1 MDKIKNIEFLR
12 IIGCAAIILFHLF
25 IKMHIGA
32 LDDIEIYNKFYLMTS
47 NGNKAVD
54 LFFILSGIF
63 FCYKLNLKVSMFD
76 FIKNKVLRLWPVLI
90 FVIFLYLLASAFDII
105 NFNFYHHLL
114 CFLGLNGTN
123 LVLVKGG
130 SGVFWYVSA
139 MLWVLAFYY
148 YLLKNYEEKNVN
160 LTIALIVFFSYGF
173 IIHALKGG
181 IYGQDKTFNNIYNI
195 GMLRALGGIGAGYFI
210 GLWYK
215 NNFEAIKN
223 FNYKIW
229 HILALTFIEFISL
242 YFIIN
247 NLMLHKLK
255 FNNQIVFI
263 IAFVAVIVVFLINKG
278 FISRFFNKDWCVNVA
293 KYTYSFYMTHFF
305 IFNVFKNSIWK
316 NNPEIIIAH
325 PYLNLFITLS
335 LVFILGVFTYH
346 FVEAPCAKYFKNK
359 NLKIL
364 GGGGKINFAPVKP
377 YFCTV

>member
-1 MDKIKNIEFLR
+1 MNRLLAQKKEYKNLMDKIKNIEFLR
-12 IIGCAAIILFHLF
+12 VIGCAAVILLHLF
-25 IKMHIGA
+25 TKMHIGA
-32 LDDIEIYNKFYLMTS
+32 LDDIEIYNKLYGMTR

-54 LFFILSGIF
+54 LFFILSGLF
-63 FCYKLNLKVSMFD
+63 FCYKLNLKASMFD

-90 FVIFLYLLASAFDII
+90 FVISLYFAASLFGAVKFDI
-105 NFNFYHHLL
+105 YHHLL

-123 LVLVKGG
+123 LVLINGG

-255 FNNQIVFI
+255 FNNQIIFI
-263 IAFVAVIVVFLINKG
+263 IAFAAVIIAFLINKG
-278 FISRFFNKDWCVNVA
+278 FISRFLNKNWCVNVA
-293 KYTYSFYMTHFF
+293 KYTYSFYMTHIF

-316 NNPEIIIAH
+316 NHAEIIIAH
-325 PYLNLFITLS
+325 PYLNLFITLA
-335 LVFILGVFTYH
+335 LVFILGIFTYH
-346 FVEAPCAKYFKNK
+346 FVEAPCARYFKNK

-364 GGGGKINFAPVKP
+364 GGG
-377 YFCTV
+377 

>member
-12 IIGCAAIILFHLF
+12 IVGCIAIILFHLF
-25 IKMHIGA
+25 SSINNSP
-32 LDDIEIYNKFYLMTS
+32 LNDIEPYAKVFSMTR
-47 NGNKAVD
+47 NGDKAVD
-54 LFFILSGIF
+54 LFFILSGLF
-63 FCYKLNLKVSMFD
+63 FCYKLNLKTSMFE
-76 FIKNKVLRLWPVLI
+76 FIKHKVLRLWPVLI
-90 FVIFLYLLASAFDII
+90 FIIFLYFIFSLFGII
-105 NFNFYHHLL
+105 NFNFYHFLL
-114 CFLGLNGTN
+114 CFLGLNGTS
-123 LVLVKGG
+123 LVTVGAG
-130 SGVFWYVSA
+130 VVVFWYISA
-139 MLWVLAFYY
+139 MLFVLAFYY

-229 HILALTFIEFISL
+229 HILTLTFIEFISL

-263 IAFVAVIVVFLINKG
+263 IAFVAVIVAFLINKG

-293 KYTYSFYMTHFF
+293 KYTYSFYMTHIF

-325 PYLNLFITLS
+325 PYSNLFITLS

-359 NLKIL
+359 NVKNL
-364 GGGGKINFAPVKP
+364 GGGVK
-377 YFCTV
+377 

>member
-1 MDKIKNIEFLR
+1 
-12 IIGCAAIILFHLF
+12 
-25 IKMHIGA
+25 
-32 LDDIEIYNKFYLMTS
+32 
-47 NGNKAVD
+47 
-54 LFFILSGIF
+54 
-63 FCYKLNLKVSMFD
+63 MFD

-90 FVIFLYLLASAFDII
+90 FVISLYFAASLFGAVKFDI
-105 NFNFYHHLL
+105 YHHIL

-123 LVLVKGG
+123 LVLINGG

-160 LTIALIVFFSYGF
+160 LTIALIIFFSYG
-173 IIHALKGG
+173 ILIHLLNGKIVASPS
-181 IYGQDKTFNNIYNI
+181 KTINYVYNF

-229 HILALTFIEFISL
+229 HILTLTFIEFISL

-263 IAFVAVIVVFLINKG
+263 IAFVAVIVAFLINKG
-278 FISRFFNKDWCVNVA
+278 FISRFLNKNWCVNVA
-293 KYTYSFYMTHFF
+293 KYTYSFYTTHIF

-316 NNPEIIIAH
+316 NNSEIIIAH
-325 PYLNLFITLS
+325 PYLNLFITLA
-335 LVFILGVFTYH
+335 LVFILGIFTYH
-346 FVEAPCAKYFKNK
+346 FVEVPCNKYFKNK
-359 NLKIL
+359 NLNIL
-364 GGGGKINFAPVKP
+364 GGGVK
-377 YFCTV
+377 